1 MRVTPRGHYST
12 AAAREDTRLSVAAG
26 APFLIASA
34 PGARAPVCDVS
45 DCRPMRPD
53 MNQVKLV
60 ILSAVLWAL
69 VIFAILAFLRG
80 Q

>member
-1 MRVTPRGHYST
+1 MG
-12 AAAREDTRLSVAAG
+12 
-26 APFLIASA
+26 
-34 PGARAPVCDVS
+34 
-45 DCRPMRPD
+45 PD
-53 MNQVKLV
+53 MNQVRLV